1 MVEKRCLLQR
11 DSVYRWFS
19 ELNSSQRVE
28 FLCGLLDLCIPL
40 ELRFLCSCLEDL
52 ARKDYH
58 SLRDSEIKANN
69 PADLGSL
76 TNITD
81 EVVRSRL
88 LVSLAL
94 LNSDNREAAGVLYR
108 TLTHIDSII
117 NNYGLQLNDGRTGDE
132 FLLLFTMASNHPAFS
147 FHQKQV
153 LRQELTQI
161 QSILDSTSNPTTNTS
176 SSNTVTNTTTT
187 TTTTASSVTSNTSTT
202 GCQGCHKD
210 PQRTETAV
218 GSIRV
223 NSLENALRTSA
234 HSFEELSTK
243 RAAGKHSKD
252 PNSSSL
258 HKAVTAS
265 GTTVRP
271 IFGVASI
278 QPSQNSALH
287 PVLPSAVAA
296 SSLCSHTGNSGL
308 SSLSRPQNEP
318 SSTVPLPTSVPLN
331 PTSPQTQEQNGIL
344 DWLRKLRLHKYY
356 PVFKQLSMEKFLSLT
371 EEDLN
376 KFETLTMGAKKK
388 LKTQL
393 ELEKEKSEKRS
404 LNPTTPSS
412 IISNTVARVP
422 PTSHVGPLQTIRC
435 NHAGELRVDVE
446 QVVSHQLPRESSS
459 SSEYSSSPS
468 SPMGIQAREESSD
481 SAEENDRRLES
492 HLVGPEKEKP
502 AMIPNHF
509 STNSVRP
516 TAQVLPV
523 QNDAGSNPPCHT
535 FPLQMMPT
543 VSSNVA
549 PSHLLNSLRKSERG
563 NGVSSLMHSTLSFE
577 ERNRASQG
585 SCGSRGSTKGV
596 GNIIM
601 DGVPPSSSLQATPF
615 FPGLPEKNIVPATVM
630 NFGTR
635 SKLGHTSAVD
645 GVIKTAQ
652 QPALI
657 ETNIATTA
665 PSNTVH
671 HMSRSP
677 MKILHPSVPADSPV
691 TGLAYTRTA
700 HYQGNTKT
708 DFSTVGSMPVAAI
721 PGTFCASS
729 STAPSNSHLAGS
741 FTNIVNLPTC
751 PAPSSSPTLSAV
763 VDNPCYNSNSGGNA
777 SAVNISVPNPNQP
790 QQQPGCIVC
799 SSCGCSGNC
808 GSNSVTI
815 SYPGYFQGPFSGPSM
830 LACTLPFLPFSPLCS
845 NGYMNSQ
852 QYNTNTAF
860 SVAPPPAFNSSLTPD
875 SILSG
880 QSGFVMPPMQGFM
893 GGAAGVYQAQAM
905 IGNANGLGHKKS
917 GNISCY
923 NCGASGHRAQ
933 DCKQPSV
940 DSNQQG
946 AFRLKYAPHS
956 ESLDSAD

>member
-1 MVEKRCLLQR
+1 LKVLWS
-11 DSVYRWFS
+11 DSSITSVTKSSHELS
-19 ELNSSQRVE
+19 ELLSKLPQLFPDENLEKFIPQ
-28 FLCGLLDLCIPL
+28 LAGLDSC
-40 ELRFLCSCLEDL
+40 CLEE
-52 ARKDYH
+52 R
-58 SLRDSEIKANN
+58 N
-69 PADLGSL
+69 
-76 TNITD
+76 
-81 EVVRSRL
+81 
-88 LVSLAL
+88 
-94 LNSDNREAAGVLYR
+94 
-108 TLTHIDSII
+108 HIDLETDLR
-117 NNYGLQLNDGRTGDE
+117 Y
-132 FLLLFTMASNHPAFS
+132 FTSLPSHVLKHDHVRKFFS
-147 FHQKQV
+147 
-153 LRQELTQI
+153 
-161 QSILDSTSNPTTNTS
+161 TS
-176 SSNTVTNTTTT
+176 SSTHLFQNLN
-187 TTTTASSVTSNTSTT
+187 
-202 GCQGCHKD
+202 
-210 PQRTETAV
+210 
-218 GSIRV
+218 
-223 NSLENALRTSA
+223 
-234 HSFEELSTK
+234 
-243 RAAGKHSKD
+243 

-435 NHAGELRVDVE
+435 NHAGVIELRVDVE